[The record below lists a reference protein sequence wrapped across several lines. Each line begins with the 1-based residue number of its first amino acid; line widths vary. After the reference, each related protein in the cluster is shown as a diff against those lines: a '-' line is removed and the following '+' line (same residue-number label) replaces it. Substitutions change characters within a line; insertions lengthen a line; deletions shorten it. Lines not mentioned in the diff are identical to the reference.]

1 MKFKLKYK
9 LKSNSQTAN
18 HHRDIT
24 KKDPEVLLLL
34 QGFPRDFFQKKKQK
48 NVTGI
53 EQDMGK

>member
-34 QGFPRDFFQKKKQK
+34 QGFPRDFFQKKKK
-48 NVTGI
+48 
-53 EQDMGK
+53 KK